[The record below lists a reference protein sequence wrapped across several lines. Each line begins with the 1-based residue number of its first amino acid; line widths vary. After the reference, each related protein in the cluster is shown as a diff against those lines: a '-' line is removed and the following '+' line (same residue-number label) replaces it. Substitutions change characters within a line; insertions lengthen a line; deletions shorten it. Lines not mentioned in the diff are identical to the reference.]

1 MASEAHATADRRR
14 LLLNLMVIVGAALLA
29 GVGSLLASVAY
40 ASSATHRL
48 DAQARVQAATI
59 AQLRA
64 QQLAGCAFAADIG
77 SVPLAA
83 SPRPSRLGVL
93 LVTDSRAQWRGAHCP
108 GTLPVP
114 PGLAHWAA
122 YYHLPPG

>member
-1 MASEAHATADRRR
+1 MASDHGGVSRRR
-14 LLLNLMVIVGAALLA
+14 LLNFVILAVAMLAVG
-29 GVGSLLASVAY
+29 VASAVASIAY

-48 DAQARVQAATI
+48 DAQARVQSATI

-77 SVPLAA
+77 SAPLAA

-114 PGLAHWAA
+114 PGLARWAA
-122 YYHLPPG
+122 YYHLPAC

>member
-1 MASEAHATADRRR
+1 MASDHGGVSRRR
-14 LLLNLMVIVGAALLA
+14 LLNFVILAVAMLAVG
-29 GVGSLLASVAY
+29 VASAVASIAY

-114 PGLAHWAA
+114 PGLARWAA
-122 YYHLPPG
+122 YYHLDGQ